1 MKLLLLVVGLIPPAL
16 QRWLV
21 RWHFKTIQQVA
32 PVSLACCQISA
43 PVLLLD
49 VRTHDE
55 FHSGHLANALH
66 VTDLGTA
73 QRLIHEFRT
82 DTQDGHI
89 VAYCTVGYRSAQF
102 AECMAAVGCADV
114 KNLEGGIWAWIAAGQ
129 RVTRATQS

>member
-1 MKLLLLVVGLIPPAL
+1 MKLLLPVVGLIPPAL
-16 QRWLV
+16 LLWLV
-21 RWHFKTIQQVA
+21 RWRFKTIQHVA
-32 PVSLACCQISA
+32 PISLACSSISA

-82 DTQDGHI
+82 DTQDGHV
-89 VAYCTVGYRSAQF
+89 VAYCTIGYRSAQF
-102 AECMAAVGCADV
+102 AQRLTSLGCADV
-114 KNLEGGIWAWIAAGQ
+114 KNLGGGIWAWTAAGQ
-129 RVTRATQS
+129 PITAATQS

>member
-1 MKLLLLVVGLIPPAL
+1 MKLLLPVVSLIPPAL
-16 QRWLV
+16 VLCLMRW
-21 RWHFKTIQQVA
+21 RFKTIQHVA
-32 PVSLACCQISA
+32 PISLACSPIGA

-66 VTDLGTA
+66 VTDFGTA

-82 DTQDGHI
+82 DTQDGHV
-89 VAYCTVGYRSAQF
+89 VAYCTIGYHSARF
-102 AECMAAVGCADV
+102 AAHMAATGCADV

-129 RVTRATQS
+129 RVTKATQS

>member
-1 MKLLLLVVGLIPPAL
+1 MKLLLPVVGLVPPAL
-16 QRWLV
+16 LLWLV
-21 RWHFKTIQQVA
+21 RWRFKTIHHVA
-32 PVSLACCQISA
+32 PISLTCSSISA

-55 FHSGHLANALH
+55 FYSGHLANALH

-82 DTQDGHI
+82 ATQDGDV
-89 VAYCTVGYRSAQF
+89 VAYCTIGYRSAQF
-102 AECMAAVGCADV
+102 AQRLTSLGCADV

-129 RVTRATQS
+129 RVNRATQS

>member
-1 MKLLLLVVGLIPPAL
+1 MKLLLPVVGLIPPAL
-16 QRWLV
+16 LLWLV
-21 RWHFKTIQQVA
+21 RWRFKTIQHVA
-32 PVSLACCQISA
+32 PISLVCSPISA

-82 DTQDGHI
+82 DTQDGHV
-89 VAYCTVGYRSAQF
+89 VAYCTIGYRSARF
-102 AECMAAVGCADV
+102 ARHMASAGCADV

>member
-16 QRWLV
+16 LLWLV
-21 RWHFKTIQQVA
+21 RWRFKTIRQVA
-32 PVSLACCQISA
+32 PISLTCSLISA

-66 VTDLGTA
+66 VNDFGTA
-73 QRLIHEFRT
+73 LRLIRDFRLNT
-82 DTQDGHI
+82 PNGWV

-102 AECMAAVGCADV
+102 AECMAAVGCAQV
-114 KNLEGGIWAWIAAGQ
+114 ENLEGGIWAWIAAGQ
-129 RVTRATQS
+129 PITRATQS

>member
-1 MKLLLLVVGLIPPAL
+1 MKLLLPVVGLIPPAL
-16 QRWLV
+16 LLWLV
-21 RWHFKTIQQVA
+21 RWRFKTIQHVA
-32 PVSLACCQISA
+32 PISLACSSISA

-55 FHSGHLANALH
+55 FHSGQLANALH

-82 DTQDGHI
+82 DSQDGHV
-89 VAYCTVGYRSAQF
+89 VAYCTIGYRSAQF
-102 AECMAAVGCADV
+102 AQRLTSLGCADV

>member
-1 MKLLLLVVGLIPPAL
+1 MKLLLPVVGLIPPAL
-16 QRWLV
+16 LLCLMRW
-21 RWHFKTIQQVA
+21 RFKSIQHVA
-32 PVSLACCQISA
+32 PISLACSSISA

-82 DTQDGHI
+82 DTRDGHV
-89 VAYCTVGYRSAQF
+89 VAYCTIGYRSARF
-102 AECMAAVGCADV
+102 AKHMASAGCADV

-129 RVTRATQS
+129 RVTKATQS

>member
-1 MKLLLLVVGLIPPAL
+1 MKLLLPVVGLIAPAL
-16 QRWLV
+16 LLWLV
-21 RWHFKTIQQVA
+21 RWRFKTIQRVA
-32 PVSLACCQISA
+32 PISLACSQISA

-66 VTDLGTA
+66 VTDLATA

-82 DTQDGHI
+82 DSQDGHV
-89 VAYCTVGYRSAQF
+89 VAYCTIGYRSAEF
-102 AECMAAVGCADV
+102 AQRLTSLGCADV